1 MLGPMVVMAM
11 FKIVRV
17 GDEALTTVSADGKVW
32 LKKYDSV
39 PDATAEAVEL
49 LMMEPHTKPIVDG
62 AQRQPTWPQGGYQT
76 TTPREVD
83 LEELKARGFVLGS

>member
-1 MLGPMVVMAM
+1 MLGPMVIVAM

-32 LKKYDSV
+32 FEKYDSM
-39 PDATAEAVEL
+39 PNATAEPVEL
-49 LMMEPHTKPIVDG
+49 LMMETAHEADCGRV
-62 AQRQPTWPQGGYQT
+62 QRQPTWPQGDQT
-76 TTPREVD
+76 NTQREVD